1 MCGDTT
7 VSFHALNCRAN
18 IVARELLSL
27 GIPALGG
34 LFVGIIAPPGE
45 SYVIAVLAILKTG
58 NAFCPIEP
66 EHPARKVKG
75 MCSDAGVQWMVTA
88 HTKAVASVLTGGWF
102 GGVVLQMDSLLVEC
116 GCAVPNSL
124 SDVSQCSRNLALA
137 VPDTQAAYVLFTSGS
152 TGGRPLGVCG
162 THGAALCR
170 FRWSWTT
177 FPWDAATDVACAKTA
192 VSWIDALYEV
202 FGALCQGVPVVVVE
216 TSTRKDI
223 NAFIKL
229 LRRTRV
235 TRLILTPTLLRVLLP
250 DLLFLPSLKHVTSSG
265 EALPFSLARRFLGS
279 SVTLVNLYGST
290 EVCGDATCFRMPP
303 MPDPGA
309 CDEDDAGTPLGTSIT
324 GVCVVIVD
332 PETLA
337 VLPIGEVGELLI
349 YGNTLARGYVGHPEE
364 TARRFPILPLGI
376 GGEEVRCFRT
386 GDFGHIDAKGVSHFS
401 GRRDD
406 QVKVKGVRI
415 STHEVELALLEVPGV
430 TAACVVAAGVDPQ
443 RLVAFYAPK
452 TMAPTAIITAMQGRL
467 PSSYIPSRAVPLAH
481 LPQLRNGKVD
491 RHKLKQ
497 TALRSLKEGTRG
509 PTDPLSDGG
518 GGSTNAIDGFAL
530 VVRALSSCSRISSA
544 PTRKC
549 TLADLGLDSLDLM
562 VLKKILE
569 GEVRVFKLLEG
580 RTVNTYLLI
589 AQVPGLSLNIY
600 DDAPLGGKSPHQ
612 MHAHKRMRTHTSTH
626 IYMHTHTLKRIH
638 QQTSTRK
645 YAYSH
650 TTDVAQRIDATLCDK
665 DLAAVSS
672 TPLVP
677 RGLDME
683 RDQEGRLTRRGGILA
698 CATGDFDVARALV
711 MGGWDA
717 RISTDRNGSTALMWV
732 RTQGTLLIHCSWH
745 MHTTW

>member
-1 MCGDTT
+1 
-7 VSFHALNCRAN
+7 LNCRAN
-18 IVARELLSL
+18 VVARELLSL
-27 GIPALGG
+27 GLPALAG

-45 SYVIAVLAILKTG
+45 WYVIAVLAILKTG

-66 EHPARKVKG
+66 EHPARKAKE
-75 MCSDAGVQWMVTA
+75 MCSGAGVQWMVMVD
-88 HTKAVASVLTGGWF
+88 TKAGAGVLTGGWF
-102 GGVVLQMDSLLVEC
+102 GGMVLQMDSLPVEC
-116 GCAVPNSL
+116 GCAVPVAL
-124 SDVSQCSRNLALA
+124 PDVSKCSRNLALA

-152 TGGRPLGVCG
+152 SGGRPLGVCG

-177 FPWDAATDVACAKTA
+177 FKWDAATDVACAKTA

-216 TSTRKDI
+216 PSTRKDI

-265 EALPFSLARRFLGS
+265 EALPYALARRFLGS
-279 SVTLVNLYGST
+279 SVILVNLYGST
-290 EVCGDATCFRMPP
+290 EVCGDATCFHVPP
-303 MPDPGA
+303 TPDPDA
-309 CDEDDAGTPLGTSIT
+309 CDGDDAGTPLGIPIT

-337 VLPIGEVGELLI
+337 ALPIGEVGELLI
-349 YGNTLARGYVGHPEE
+349 YGNTLARGYVGYPEE

-376 GGEEVRCFRT
+376 GGEEVCCFRT
-386 GDFGHIDAKGVSHFS
+386 GDFGRINTKGVLHFS

-452 TMAPTAIITAMQGRL
+452 TMASTAILTAMQGRL
-467 PSSYIPSRAVPLAH
+467 PSSYIPSRAVPLTH

-497 TALRSLKEGTRG
+497 TALRYLKEGMRG
-509 PTDPLSDGG
+509 PTDSLGDGDRG
-518 GGSTNAIDGFAL
+518 GTNGKDGFAL
-530 VVRALSSCSRISSA
+530 VVKALCSCSRISSA
-544 PTRKC
+544 PTRNC
-549 TLADLGLDSLDLM
+549 TLVDLGLDSLDLM

-569 GEVRVFKLLEG
+569 GEVCVLKLFESG
-580 RTVNTYLLI
+580 TVHTYILI

-600 DDAPLGGKSPHQ
+600 DDASLGGKSPH
-612 MHAHKRMRTHTSTH
+612 KCTRTHTH
-626 IYMHTHTLKRIH
+626 YTHT
-638 QQTSTRK
+638 
-645 YAYSH
+645 
-650 TTDVAQRIDATLCDK
+650 
-665 DLAAVSS
+665 
-672 TPLVP
+672 
-677 RGLDME
+677 
-683 RDQEGRLTRRGGILA
+683 
-698 CATGDFDVARALV
+698 
-711 MGGWDA
+711 
-717 RISTDRNGSTALMWV
+717 
-732 RTQGTLLIHCSWH
+732 
-745 MHTTW
+745 